1 MANRLRDLFDDSKQE
16 IRIDIT
22 FENAD
27 KNSAFQEAVRKAI
40 EEGESTL
47 VDGIEAINE
56 TIIDGNSR
64 YTIEKHQPI
73 DKMVVSPTIMRHE
86 LSVKTDKG
94 NRKMML
100 ELQRVKEGFEFS
112 NSDKIGIS
120 IHIMLDLKNKKTV
133 MNYRFENKDEYRL
146 SEISDYYNTVY
157 FFLNEYF
164 KTNEPSDGLDKLK
177 NHLLLSMIYFERI
190 EKISNLLGIKVLPSK
205 IDEIVNDDLFVERVY
220 FSLIEKKIIRTNG
233 KVNSIS
239 GAHFENSDRIG
250 EKPMIVT
257 YLETVKLTILDAT
270 RTLYVVN
277 VAFNLII
284 DREEENDGETKL
296 YFRDDENNP
305 MYISSRAFLDESDAI
320 EEMEKCLNNKELY
333 KEAPT
338 LVDLIMKAHMAI
350 ENSKRNA

>member
-1 MANRLRDLFDDSKQE
+1 M
-16 IRIDIT
+16 
-22 FENAD
+22 
-27 KNSAFQEAVRKAI
+27 
-40 EEGESTL
+40 
-47 VDGIEAINE
+47 
-56 TIIDGNSR
+56 
-64 YTIEKHQPI
+64 
-73 DKMVVSPTIMRHE
+73 
-86 LSVKTDKG
+86 
-94 NRKMML
+94 
-100 ELQRVKEGFEFS
+100 
-112 NSDKIGIS
+112 
-120 IHIMLDLKNKKTV
+120 
-133 MNYRFENKDEYRL
+133 

-270 RTLYVVN
+270 RILYVVN

-284 DREEENDGETKL
+284 DRESL
-296 YFRDDENNP
+296 
-305 MYISSRAFLDESDAI
+305 IDA
-320 EEMEKCLNNKELY
+320 
-333 KEAPT
+333 P
-338 LVDLIMKAHMAI
+338 
-350 ENSKRNA
+350 